1 LSEERKPTN
10 RRERRRKE
18 ERRLFWAVVVF
29 LVVGGGIAIA
39 LAYGARAI
47 ALGLSCLLV
56 GAGILGLLW
65 AILTLMERVSK

>member
-1 LSEERKPTN
+1 
-10 RRERRRKE
+10 
-18 ERRLFWAVVVF
+18 VIIF
-29 LVVGGGIAIA
+29 LVVGGGVGIA

-47 ALGLSCLLV
+47 ALGLGCLLT